1 MPDEKIVT
9 STDDPR
15 CPSGVPGFDD
25 ILGGGLPPNCFY
37 LVQGDPGA
45 GKTTLALQFLLEGVR
60 RGEKVFYITLSETKA
75 ELLKVAHSHGWPL
88 DSIPLLEL
96 SAIESLLGPDA
107 QTSVF
112 HPSEFEL
119 NKITNLLLDH
129 IRKLRPARVVFDSL
143 SEFRL
148 IAETALRYRRHLL
161 SLKQEFSKYGS
172 TVLLLDDKMSKEGN
186 SMDPH
191 VLSLTH
197 GVVQLEQLSP
207 DYGTARRRMTVKKMR
222 GVHYREGYHDYTI
235 LKGGL
240 RIFPRLVAAEHHVDF
255 DRAAVSSG
263 VPELDQLLGG
273 GLARGTTTLIIG
285 PAGTGKSS
293 IAMQFAVHMARDNEA
308 AAIFAF
314 DETLGILKGRAESLG
329 LPLNKHIEAGNVRL
343 RQIDPAEISPG
354 EFAWSVRECVDAGCK
369 LIVIDSL
376 NGYLNAMPGE
386 KYLNSQL
393 HELSAYLNQLGVVTI
408 LVMAQHGMV
417 TALEAPVDLSYLC
430 DTVINMRYFEA
441 AGEMKQSVAVIKKR
455 SGNHERAIREFML
468 DGRNGIRIGQP
479 LRDFRGLLTGA
490 PTFEGTHETMLQSQ
504 KL

>member
-1 MPDEKIVT
+1 
-9 STDDPR
+9 
-15 CPSGVPGFDD
+15 
-25 ILGGGLPPNCFY
+25 
-37 LVQGDPGA
+37 
-45 GKTTLALQFLLEGVR
+45 
-60 RGEKVFYITLSETKA
+60 
-75 ELLKVAHSHGWPL
+75 
-88 DSIPLLEL
+88 
-96 SAIESLLGPDA
+96 
-107 QTSVF
+107 
-112 HPSEFEL
+112 
-119 NKITNLLLDH
+119 
-129 IRKLRPARVVFDSL
+129 
-143 SEFRL
+143 
-148 IAETALRYRRHLL
+148 
-161 SLKQEFSKYGS
+161 
-172 TVLLLDDKMSKEGN
+172 
-186 SMDPH
+186 

-255 DRAAVSSG
+255 DREAVSSG
-263 VPELDQLLGG
+263 VPELDQLPGG

-329 LPLNKHIEAGNVRL
+329 LPLNKHIESGNVRL

-479 LRDFRGLLTGA
+479 LRDFRNLLTGA

-504 KL
+504 KRT